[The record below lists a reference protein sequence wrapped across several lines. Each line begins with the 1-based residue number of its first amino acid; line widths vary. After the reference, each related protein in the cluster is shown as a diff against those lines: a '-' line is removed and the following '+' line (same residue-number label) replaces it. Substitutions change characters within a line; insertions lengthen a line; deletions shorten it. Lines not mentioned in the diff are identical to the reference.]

1 MRLLIVRQDKL
12 GDCLLTL
19 PIAPAI
25 KKRLPDT
32 QIHVAC
38 QAPFLPFFERQ
49 KSITSAE
56 PTTYRLGIPGILR
69 TALSWSRQKFDA
81 AILPKEDSGDH
92 TFAARLAGIP
102 TRIGMTGKG
111 YGKLLTKNFH
121 ASFEPSF
128 HEVRLMLRMAEEA
141 LGVSLEEIPADLPLS
156 SDDISLAQAMT
167 EGLGGYFIL
176 APFTGGTSQPWGVEN
191 FRLLGERLS
200 EATGLTGLVVG
211 TAAEEEEAER
221 AASFDGG
228 LNAAGQFSLTSLAA
242 LMKESAFLVSV
253 NSGLIHLAATQQTP
267 AVVIETRP
275 DADTASLRWAPWMSP
290 YLTVLP
296 FADEP
301 PSVNQVEGAV
311 LRLAGRTG
319 GQDGA

>member
-1 MRLLIVRQDKL
+1 MKVLIVRQDKL

-19 PIAPAI
+19 PVPAAV

-32 QIHVAC
+32 ELHVAC
-38 QAPFLPFFERQ
+38 QAPFLTFFERQ
-49 KSITSAE
+49 PFVATVK
-56 PTTYRLGIPGILR
+56 PTTYRLGVPGIIR
-69 TALSWSRQKFDA
+69 TALAWRQERFDA
-81 AILPKEDSGDH
+81 VILPKEDSGDH

-102 TRIGMTGKG
+102 RRIGMTGKG

-121 ASFEPSF
+121 GSFEPSF
-128 HEVRLMLRMAEEA
+128 HEVRLILRMTEEA
-141 LGVSLEEIPADLPLS
+141 LGVSLEELPAELPLIAA
-156 SDDISLAQAMT
+156 DIKQAERMID
-167 EGLGGYFIL
+167 GLGEYFIL
-176 APFTGGTSQPWGVEN
+176 APFTGGTSQPWGQDN
-191 FRLLGERLS
+191 FRLLGEKLS

-211 TAAEEEEAER
+211 TASEEAEAER

-242 LMKESAFLVSV
+242 LMKNAAFLVSV

-267 AVVIETRP
+267 VLVIETRS

-290 YLTVLP
+290 FLTVLP
-296 FADEP
+296 FAGQT
-301 PSVNQVEGAV
+301 PSVGEVEGAV
-311 LRLAGRTG
+311 QRLVGRTR